1 MLHQVWP
8 ASTIAKMKTASYIF
22 YGLAGL
28 AVLAGISAASYAKEQ
43 LGEIFG
49 SGSLFFYGG
58 IAVMF
63 GVIGLVCAG
72 LAKRQ
77 Y

>member
-1 MLHQVWP
+1 
-8 ASTIAKMKTASYIF
+8 MKIASYIF
-22 YGLAGL
+22 YAL
-28 AVLAGISAASYAKEQ
+28 AVLFVLAMISAASYAKEQ

-58 IAVMF
+58 AAIGF
-63 GVIGLVCAG
+63 GLLGIVCG
-72 LAKRQ
+72 RLALRK

>member
-1 MLHQVWP
+1 
-8 ASTIAKMKTASYIF
+8 MKIASYIF
-22 YGLAGL
+22 YVLTVL

-58 IAVMF
+58 AAIMF
-63 GVIGLVCAG
+63 GLIGLACAR
-72 LAKRQ
+72 LAERR

>member
-1 MLHQVWP
+1 
-8 ASTIAKMKTASYIF
+8 MKIASYIF
-22 YGLAGL
+22 YGLAAL

-72 LAKRQ
+72 HAKRK